1 LNVAKL
7 MKPFSAAPHR
17 MLLASQLRAIL
28 GLAPTT
34 EAVTGRDFSKIKHHT
49 CVVLAIIANTLGN
62 FLLSV
67 GMRQMDFQPASPLE
81 YLRIFA
87 NPWIDAGV
95 LLLIVWFASQLSLLS
110 WSDLSYVLPITGA
123 SYVLTA
129 VLGKVFLHEFV
140 SISRWLGI
148 LVISLGVVL
157 VVGTAPKAKLGPRE
171 VIP

>member
-1 LNVAKL
+1 
-7 MKPFSAAPHR
+7 MKPFPAAPHR
-17 MLLASQLRAIL
+17 TLVAHQLRAIS
-28 GLAPTT
+28 GLASTT
-34 EAVTGRDFSKIKHHT
+34 EVVTGRDFSKIKHHT

-67 GMRQMDFQPASPLE
+67 GMRQMDFQPSSPLE